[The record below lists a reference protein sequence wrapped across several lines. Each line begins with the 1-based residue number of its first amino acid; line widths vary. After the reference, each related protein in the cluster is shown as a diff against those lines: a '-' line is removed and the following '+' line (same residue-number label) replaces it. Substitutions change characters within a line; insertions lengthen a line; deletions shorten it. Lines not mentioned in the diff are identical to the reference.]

1 MARKWIRDGIYK
13 KKSDAIKAAKRG
25 KSQGGSYRVTKASK
39 TDYTKG
45 KGYKVSRLWVNGKP
59 YRKKK

>member
-13 KKSDAIKAAKRG
+13 KKADAIKAAKRG

-45 KGYKVSRLWVNGKP
+45 KGNKAIVTGKQTNHN
-59 YRKKK
+59 